1 MDITSASRNEPTLEL
16 RDLGCARSGRWL
28 FSGLA
33 ASLKAG
39 QLLRVE
45 GANGA
50 GKTSL
55 LRTLC
60 GLLAPSRGAVLWRGE
75 PIGVQREA
83 FGRDLVHLGPAAA
96 LKDELPAYD
105 NLFYANALAGALCTP
120 AAARAALVAAGLRGR
135 DQVPVRLLSQGQRR
149 RAVLARLVLGS
160 RARLWL
166 LDEPFNALD
175 TAASAWLRG
184 LLLAQLESG
193 GIVVLASHQSVPLTT
208 SQPPMVLAL

>member
-1 MDITSASRNEPTLEL
+1 MDITSASRTEPALEL
-16 RDLGCARSGRWL
+16 RDLGCSRGGRWL

-33 ASLKAG
+33 ASLRGG

-55 LRTLC
+55 LRTIC

-75 PIGVQREA
+75 PIGAQREA

-96 LKDELPAYD
+96 LKDELSAHD
-105 NLFYANALAGALCTP
+105 NLLYANALAGAACSA
-120 AAARAALVAAGLRGR
+120 AAARSALAAAGLRGR
-135 DQVPVRLLSQGQRR
+135 EQVPARLLSQGQRR
-149 RAVLARLVLGS
+149 RATLARLVLGS

-175 TAASAWLRG
+175 TEAAGWLRG
-184 LLLAQLESG
+184 LLQAQLDGG
-193 GIVVLASHQSVPLTT
+193 GIVVLASHQSVPLATA
-208 SQPPMVLAL
+208 QPPMVLAL